1 MSNYTEHYNLKK
13 PLKTESYD
21 VDVANTN
28 NDIIDEKLYEK
39 VDKIPNK
46 GLSTNDF
53 TDGYKKKIDNF
64 IEHEKGDSAYQIAVK
79 KGFEGTEEEW
89 LASLKGD
96 KGDTPKKGTDYFTEE
111 EIQKIK
117 SNILDQ
123 VNQFSVL
130 VVKELPTDNIDDHT
144 IYFIPKAK
152 TEQNDIYDEFIY
164 INNGWEHIGTT
175 EVDLSSYYKKDEID
189 AKLEAVEGN
198 EVYIGNPAE
207 APNSAKII
215 VEEDDFVEGST
226 LGKAEVYVG
235 AEEPTTGEKVW
246 FRKGKNYLDIS
257 KVKSRTTYGITFT
270 PTDTG
275 IKISGTAEDTYAYG
289 GSIGIDLKKGKTYTL
304 YGNNAGSTLKLEL
317 KKGTTIIATVK
328 TSNNKI
334 TFTPNDDVNLVTF
347 ILEGIVKGT
356 TYNYEISNLQIEP
369 GSKAAPYEHYIE
381 QKLFVRN
388 SNGVYEEFTKKSEE
402 VYSTEETKIGTWIDG
417 KPLYEKVIV
426 QKDMSISNAVTIN
439 TNILNKD
446 ELVECNG
453 LFRDGS
459 NKIDIPYPLVSDDGK
474 ILQMYVSK
482 DGTQIGFR
490 GNLTYSRNI
499 NRFHIFILKYT
510 KTTD

>member
-1 MSNYTEHYNLKK
+1 M
-13 PLKTESYD
+13 
-21 VDVANTN
+21 
-28 NDIIDEKLYEK
+28 
-39 VDKIPNK
+39 DKIPNK

-53 TDGYKKKIDNF
+53 TDGYKKKVDNF
-64 IEHEKGDSAYQIAVK
+64 IEHEKGDSAYQLAVK
-79 KGFEGTEEEW
+79 NGFEGNEKEW
-89 LASLKGD
+89 LTSLKGD
-96 KGDTPKKGTDYFTEE
+96 KGDIPVKGIDYFTEE
-111 EIQKIK
+111 EIQEIK

-123 VNQFSVL
+123 VNQFNVL
-130 VVKELPTDNIDDHT
+130 VVEELPNDNIDEHT
-144 IYFIPKAK
+144 IYFVPKTK
-152 TEQNDIYDEFIY
+152 TEQNDVYDEFIY

-388 SNGVYEEFTKKSEE
+388 SNGVYEELYNKEQINTLINRSSVGYSE
-402 VYSTEETKIGTWIDG
+402 VLYSDSTGVVAG
-417 KPLYEKVIV
+417 
-426 QKDMSISNAVTIN
+426 SAGNAVILSKSVSNYAAILVVHQKGSCVVNNKLNTQNYGYGIN
-439 TNILNKD
+439 IHWFN
-446 ELVECNG
+446 EG
-453 LFRDGS
+453 LA
-459 NKIDIPYPLVSDDGK
+459 
-474 ILQMYVSK
+474 
-482 DGTQIGFR
+482 GTFYDNTVYKVVG
-490 GNLTYSRNI
+490 LCK
-499 NRFHIFILKYT
+499 L
-510 KTTD
+510 

>member
-1 MSNYTEHYNLKK
+1 MVTIGDLENNEIESIHIEGITNI
-13 PLKTESYD
+13 PL
-21 VDVANTN
+21 
-28 NDIIDEKLYEK
+28 I
-39 VDKIPNK
+39 K
-46 GLSTNDF
+46 GEQ
-53 TDGYKKKIDNF
+53 G
-64 IEHEKGDSAYQIAVK
+64 E
-79 KGFEGTEEEW
+79 
-89 LASLKGD
+89 KGD
-96 KGDTPKKGTDYFTEE
+96 KGDKGETNNIKIGTVETGEKASATLEGESPNQILNLVLPKGDKGEQGEPGIKPVKGIDYFTEE
-111 EIQKIK
+111 EIQEIK

-130 VVKELPTDNIDDHT
+130 VVEELPNDNIDEHT
-144 IYFIPKAK
+144 IYFVPKTK
-152 TEQNDIYDEFIY
+152 TEQNDVYDEFIY

-175 EVDLSSYYKKDEID
+175 EVDFSSYYKKDEID

-388 SNGVYEEFTKKSEE
+388 SNGVYEEFIKKSEE
-402 VYSTEETKIGTWIDG
+402 VYSTEEQVIGTWIDG
-417 KPLYEKVIV
+417 KPLYRKVVEMGNMTKDNYKMKAHNIQNMKYARIV
-426 QKDMSISNAVTIN
+426 DVSMQRGNQSSGNFQLFSVGNVGGKYNDTQVGFDTYIDSNCVY
-439 TNILNKD
+439 
-446 ELVECNG
+446 VYCNG
-453 LFRDGS
+453 DRTLF
-459 NKIDIPYPLVSDDGK
+459 V
-474 ILQMYVSK
+474 
-482 DGTQIGFR
+482 GTAI
-490 GNLTYSRNI
+490 I
-499 NRFHIFILKYT
+499 EYT